1 MKPHLFSDLKI
12 REISFRNRIFVSPMC
27 QYSAYEGVPNEWHF
41 VHLGARAAGGAGMV
55 MVEASAIVPEGR
67 ISYADLGIWNDH
79 QMEEFKRIT
88 DFIKS
93 QGSVPAIQLAH
104 AGRKASTDKPWTGGG
119 YLPKAKGGWDV
130 VAPSALAFS
139 EDSPEPVELTSE
151 GIQALVTA
159 YAEAT
164 ERSLKAGFEVI
175 ELHMAHGYLLHQFL
189 SPHSNKRSDE
199 FGGSLENRMRFPL
212 MVTQAV
218 RKIMPDKLP
227 LFVRI
232 SATDWTEGEGWDL
245 EQSVKLCEEL
255 KKLGVDLI
263 DVSSGGIIR
272 GVKIPTEPL
281 YQVPFAEEIKKQAGI
296 LTGAVGL
303 ITQAQEAEE
312 ILVCD
317 KADTI
322 FLARALLRD
331 PNWPI
336 HAALELGADAPIP
349 NQYLRAY

>member
-1 MKPHLFSDLKI
+1 MKPQLFSHLKI
-12 REISFRNRIFVSPMC
+12 RETSFRNRIFVSPMC

-119 YLPKAKGGWDV
+119 YLPKVKGGWDV

-139 EDSPEPVELTSE
+139 QDSPEPVELTIE
-151 GIQALVTA
+151 GIEALVTA
-159 YAEAT
+159 FVEAA

-189 SPHSNKRSDE
+189 SPHSNQRSDE

-212 MVTQAV
+212 MVAQAV
-218 RKIMPDKLP
+218 RSIMPDKFP

-232 SATDWTEGEGWDL
+232 SATDWTEGLGWDL

-255 KKLGVDLI
+255 KKIGVDLI

-272 GVKIPTEPL
+272 GVNIPGGPL
-281 YQVPFAEEIKKQAGI
+281 YQVPFAEEIRKRTGI

-312 ILVCD
+312 ILKSG

-336 HAALELGADAPIP
+336 HAAMELGADAPIP